1 MDMKK
6 ILGIVTGAKENTTTQ
21 LNENV
26 EECGMPGAM
35 SSSMP
40 SSPPVSMSVNLNA
53 QGVDNIKELLNLMRT
68 ADAPKM
74 GGMMPEPMDMP
85 AVGMD
90 MPIKVTKIGGDMDD
104 KPKSMPDNGG
114 DRGMA
119 QIRDLISKAD
129 KPEEA
134 YANEPD
140 EKYADI
146 SASIPSGDDLHKQK
160 SMHRA
165 TAGGDNPMAVRAESI
180 RQALDQRY
188 KEIKEGKLDEF
199 DVKLY
204 QPADAEFNRG
214 FGADISQN
222 DDVKKIIATMKPQ
235 DYIETNKFL
244 KDYPRP
250 EDYKEKN
257 QWMDVWRGR
266 QHQDMY
272 NFVQKYNRDNNNL
285 SIAQWLQ
292 KAKNKISSAVT
303 GKPEQKVSYK
313 AARFNPNAKYYG
325 RDEHNDEVDAPAA
338 APVSPLM
345 KDYKN
350 STQR

>member
-6 ILGIVTGAKENTTTQ
+6 ILSIVTGAKEEVQTTQ
-21 LNENV
+21 LNENM
-26 EECGMPGAM
+26 EGCGMPSPM
-35 SSSMP
+35 SSAP

-53 QGVDNIKELLNLMRT
+53 QGVDNIKELLNLMRA
-68 ADAPKM
+68 ADAPH
-74 GGMMPEPMDMP
+74 GSPMPMTMP
-85 AVGMD
+85 AVGVD
-90 MPIKVTKIGGDMDD
+90 MPLAVTKIGGDDE
-104 KPKSMPDNGG
+104 PESMPDKGG

-129 KPEEA
+129 KPEES

-140 EKYADI
+140 ERYAGVDAVV
-146 SASIPSGDDLHKQK
+146 SSGDDLHKQK
-160 SMHRA
+160 SMYPA
-165 TAGGDNPMAVRAESI
+165 TAAGDNAMAVRAESI

-199 DVKLY
+199 DIKLS
-204 QPADAEFNRG
+204 QPYDAGFNRG

-244 KDYPRP
+244 KDYPQP

-257 QWMDVWRGR
+257 RWQDVWRGR

-285 SIAQWLQ
+285 SIAQWLE

-303 GKPEQKVSYK
+303 GKPEQKVAYK
-313 AARFNPNAKYYG
+313 AARFNPNAPGYG

-345 KDYKN
+345 KNYKN